1 MIDLAIIEPI
11 LRILGAQ
18 PTVWAGRR
26 LGEDTA
32 AVLGEIGVTPERL
45 AALRAEGVV

>member
-1 MIDLAIIEPI
+1 M
-11 LRILGAQ
+11 LGT
-18 PTVWAGRR
+18 PGRVRWAGRR

-32 AVLGEIGVTPERL
+32 AVLGEVGVTPERL